1 VSNAVFLGV
10 DIGSLSTDA
19 VIVDR
24 DGRIL
29 ASAILPTGARA
40 ARAAERAREQVLAQA
55 GAASAER
62 TIATGYGRSLV
73 HFADKAV
80 TEISCHARG
89 IHQLL
94 PDVRTLID
102 VGGQDSKAIRLG
114 DNGRVMDFAMNDKC
128 AAGTGRFLEVMARAL
143 EVPLEEMG
151 ARALRSTHA
160 VEISSM
166 CTVFA
171 ESEVVTRIA
180 EGCEVND
187 VLAGIHRAIASR
199 TASLVKRVRPKPPM
213 GMSGGVAHNP
223 GVVAALQEATGQ
235 TLAIPDEP
243 QIVGALGAALLA
255 SELQGG
261 RP

>member
-1 VSNAVFLGV
+1 MGDRIFLGV

-19 VIVDR
+19 VAVDGG
-24 DGRIL
+24 GRIVG
-29 ASAILPTGARA
+29 SVIRPTGARA
-40 ARAAERAREQVLAQA
+40 AQAADKARDEALAMA
-55 GAASAER
+55 GATSAAR
-62 TIATGYGRSLV
+62 TVATGYGRALV
-73 HFADKAV
+73 GFADKAV

-89 IHQLL
+89 IHHQL
-94 PDVRTLID
+94 PEVMTLID
-102 VGGQDSKAIRLG
+102 VGGQDSKAIRL
-114 DNGRVMDFAMNDKC
+114 DASGRVMDFAMNDKC
-128 AAGTGRFLEVMARAL
+128 AAGTGRFMEVMARAL

-151 ARALRSTHA
+151 DRAMRSGSP

-199 TASLVKRVRPKPPM
+199 TASLVKRVRPQPPV

-223 GVVAALQEATGQ
+223 GVVQALEQ
-235 TLAIPDEP
+235 AIGHPIAVPDEP
-243 QIVGALGAALLA
+243 QIIGALGAALLA
-255 SELQGG
+255 LEMEE
-261 RP
+261 

>member
-1 VSNAVFLGV
+1 MAETVFLGI

-19 VIVDR
+19 VAVDR
-24 DGRIL
+24 RGTIL
-29 ASAILPTGARA
+29 ASVVLPTGARA
-40 ARAAERAREQVLAQA
+40 AVAAERAGAQA
-55 GAASAER
+55 IEQAGGVARR
-62 TIATGYGRSLV
+62 TVATGYGRSLV
-73 HFADKAV
+73 PHADKAV

-89 IHQLL
+89 IHHQL

-102 VGGQDSKAIRLG
+102 LGGQDSKAIRL
-114 DNGRVMDFAMNDKC
+114 DASGRVLDFAMNDKC
-128 AAGTGRFLEVMARAL
+128 AAGTGRFLEVMARSL

-151 ARALRSTHA
+151 RRSLNAGCA

-180 EGCEVND
+180 EGCDVDD

-199 TASLVKRVRPKPPM
+199 TAALVKRVRPVSPL

-223 GVVAALQEATGQ
+223 GVVRALEEILGDS
-235 TLAIPDEP
+235 LALPDEP
-243 QIVGALGAALLA
+243 QIIGALGAALLA
-255 SELQGG
+255 AEMDE
-261 RP
+261 P

>member
-1 VSNAVFLGV
+1 VSDAVFLGV

-19 VIVDR
+19 VAVDGH
-24 DGRIL
+24 GRIVG
-29 ASAILPTGARA
+29 SAILPTGARA
-40 ARAAERAREQVLAQA
+40 ARAAERARDQALAEA
-55 GAASAER
+55 GAAAAAA
-62 TIATGYGRSLV
+62 TVATGYGRSLV
-73 HFADKAV
+73 NFADKAV

-89 IHQLL
+89 IHRLL

-102 VGGQDSKAIRLG
+102 VGGQDSKAIRLDG
-114 DNGRVMDFAMNDKC
+114 NGRVLDFAMNDKC

-151 ARALRSTHA
+151 ERSLRAGRP

-180 EGCEVND
+180 EGCEVDD

-199 TASLVKRVRPKPPM
+199 TASLVKRVRPKAPM

-223 GVVAALQEATGQ
+223 GVVAALQEATGHP
-235 TLAIPDEP
+235 LAIPAEP

-261 RP
+261 KP